1 MGNIRGEVTHVV
13 VLPGH
18 TDGDGQFCVVLAHH
32 HLSGT
37 KQFELQ
43 AAPQTRLVD
52 VGQQS
57 RHLSPPWKLLF
68 KLRHKNLRLLPLFFE
83 IFEVHGFGQLELIVL
98 A

>member
-13 VLPGH
+13 VLPRH
-18 TDGDGQFCVVLAHH
+18 TDGDGQFCVVLTNHD
-32 HLSGT
+32 LPGT
-37 KQFELQ
+37 EQFELQ
-43 AAPQTRLVD
+43 ATPQTSLVD

-57 RHLSPPWKLLF
+57 RHLSPPGKLLF